1 MIYFETET
9 EALAVEVGRDLEQ
22 LQPSVILETVKGW
35 IPGLMSFGY
44 KLLVALIIFAIG
56 RRIIKIIHGMI
67 NKSFER
73 ADMEISVRRFL
84 NSMISVGF
92 NGLLIFIVA
101 EKIGIDSA
109 SIIALLG
116 SAGLAIGLAIQGS
129 LANFAGGV
137 LILLMKPFKIGD
149 YIVTT
154 SGEGT
159 VSVIGLVYTTL
170 ITADNKTT
178 VIPNGTLANSPL
190 TNVTYEAKR
199 RLDISVGIGYQSD
212 LKAAK
217 EIMRRIYMDHDAILK
232 DNPVDIFVNELADS
246 CVKLGARGWV
256 STDRYWTTKWDITEQ
271 IKLEFDQAGIEIP
284 FNQLDVHIKK

>member
-1 MIYFETET
+1 MMYFETET

-22 LQPSVILETVKGW
+22 LHPSVILETVKGW
-35 IPGLMSFGY
+35 MPGLLSFGY
-44 KLLVALIIFAIG
+44 KVLVALIIFAIG
-56 RRIIKIIHGMI
+56 RKVIKMLQKMI
-67 NKSFER
+67 NRSFER
-73 ADMEISVRRFL
+73 AEMEISVRRFL
-84 NSMISVGF
+84 NSMISAGF
-92 NGLLIFIVA
+92 NGILIFIVA
-101 EKIGIDSA
+101 GKIGIDSA

-154 SGEGT
+154 AGEGT

-190 TNVTYEAKR
+190 TNVTYESKR
-199 RLDISVGIGYQSD
+199 RLDIMVGIGYQSD
-212 LKAAK
+212 LKKAK
-217 EIMRRIYMDHDAILK
+217 AIIGRIYMEHPSVLK
-232 DNPVDIFVNELADS
+232 DSSVDIFVDELADS
-246 CVKLGARGWV
+246 CVRLGGRGWV
-256 STDRYWTTKWDITEQ
+256 KTEDYWITKWDITEK

-284 FNQLDVHIKK
+284 FNQLDIHLKK